1 MDAGELASNCW
12 IKTAGLLNKYSRSDN
27 PHMTVKR
34 WIVREHDAQQVD
46 ALAGV
51 LNVSPTIA
59 ALLISRGCADEIT
72 ARKFLRPAH
81 DQLHDPVPDEGY

>member
-1 MDAGELASNCW
+1 
-12 IKTAGLLNKYSRSDN
+12 
-27 PHMTVKR
+27 MTVKR
-34 WIVREHDAQQVD
+34 WIVREHDAQQVN

-81 DQLHDPVPDEGY
+81 DQLHDPYLIKGVSEAVERLLKASDAG